1 MKKRILVLEKD
12 KQLGNLA
19 STILAVR
26 GHEVVYDSSCQKAM
40 EFVTNTPPD
49 LIIVGEQM
57 SDIDGLGLIAK
68 VRDENDE
75 IPIVFVARQ
84 WRDEDFYRMLRE
96 DLKVSLVAHR
106 PLRTSVFSA
115 QLFGLLG
122 SNYDSPFSGET
133 PLLDAS
139 SAPVPLP
146 QTGSGDMTGMP
157 SSVEFDKL
165 KIRFVRSIPDRLG
178 KLGTILNTL
187 ESGIQNTF
195 LDNAITIAHNLKGTS
210 LSWGFEEMGRLAE
223 NMERMLKLCIGTSG
237 EVQRDQFQLC
247 LPLYTH
253 MQEQA
258 ELIHAQ
264 YSALTDTASNG
275 DADGADENDG
285 AVAKVLVVTDQP
297 LPDAR
302 GQTDTG
308 LSLDFIQTRSEDAL
322 IKASQMNLDAAI
334 IEVSASTR
342 DASLVL
348 ARELR
353 DISGYENL
361 PLGFI
366 SDAGQTDDRAA
377 STHAGSS
384 LFLERPLEPNMVRRV
399 TSQLIA
405 MREGGRF
412 RVLVVDDDEDLAA
425 LTCRCLAQF
434 GILARFVLD
443 PLQVMT
449 VLSEFNPDLILL
461 DVVMPGMSG
470 FEVCRALRSSPRWR
484 DVPILFLTG
493 QTDLNSRLTAYEA
506 GADDYLPKPVINVEL
521 LTRVK
526 VRLERSRELKER
538 SERDML
544 TGLLLRR
551 AFSEQVNS
559 VIAECQRYDFKFSLC
574 LMDVDHFKKVND
586 TYGHTAGDDVLAT
599 FGRLLR
605 KRFRVE
611 DVRGRWGGE
620 EFILAFKHEKK
631 EVMQVALTRIMEE
644 LKQIEFHGENDEIF
658 HVTFSAGLAS
668 FPDEAENLQD
678 LVKVADRRLYLAKER
693 GRKQVIIED

>member
-1 MKKRILVLEKD
+1 MRKRVLVLEKD

-26 GHEVVYDSSCQKAM
+26 GHEVVYDSSCQKAL
-40 EFVTNTPPD
+40 EIVSTSPPD

-57 SDIDGLGLIAK
+57 SDIDGLGLISK
-68 VRDENDE
+68 IRDENGE
-75 IPIVFVARQ
+75 VPIVFVARQ
-84 WRDEDFYRMLRE
+84 WRDENFYRMLRE
-96 DLKVSLVAHR
+96 DLKVALVAHR

-122 SNYDSPFSGET
+122 SHYENSLNGET
-133 PLLDAS
+133 PLLDLS

-146 QTGSGDMTGMP
+146 LAGSSELNGMP
-157 SSVEFDKL
+157 SSAEFDKL
-165 KIRFVRSIPDRLG
+165 KIRFVRSIPERLG
-178 KLGTILNTL
+178 KLGTILNSL
-187 ESGIQNTF
+187 ASDIQTSF
-195 LDNAITIAHNLKGTS
+195 LDSAITIAHNLKGTS

-223 NMERMLKLCIGTSG
+223 NMERMLKLCIGSSRDA
-237 EVQRDQFQLC
+237 QRDQFELC
-247 LPLYTH
+247 LPLYEH
-253 MQEQA
+253 MKNQA
-258 ELIHAQ
+258 DLIHAQ
-264 YSALTDTASNG
+264 YGNLADTASGGDG
-275 DADGADENDG
+275 DAVDENDG
-285 AVAKVLVVTDQP
+285 SVAKVLVVTDQP
-297 LPDAR
+297 MPDAR
-302 GQTDTG
+302 GRTDTG
-308 LSLDFIQTRSEDAL
+308 LVLDFIPATSAEAL
-322 IKASQMNLDAAI
+322 AKAASMNLDAAI
-334 IEVSASTR
+334 IDVTPSSR
-342 DASLVL
+342 DSSLVL

-353 DISGYENL
+353 DIIGYENL

-366 SDAGQTDDRAA
+366 SDSGQVDDRAA

-384 LFLERPLEPNMVRRV
+384 LFLERPLEPNMVRHV

-434 GILARFVLD
+434 GILARFELD
-443 PLQVMT
+443 PLQVMS

-470 FEVCRALRSSPRWR
+470 FELCRALRSSPRWR

-551 AFSEQVNS
+551 AFSEQVYS
-559 VIAECQRYDFKFSLC
+559 IIAECQRYDFKFSLC

-586 TYGHTAGDDVLAT
+586 TYGHAAGDDVLAT

-631 EVMQVALTRIMEE
+631 ETMQIALTRIMEE
-644 LKQIEFHGENDEIF
+644 LKQIQFHGENEETF
-658 HVTFSAGLAS
+658 SVTFSAGLAS
-668 FPDEAENLQD
+668 FPDEAEDLQE

-693 GRKQVIIED
+693 GRKLVVIDD

>member
-1 MKKRILVLEKD
+1 MKKRVLVLEKD

-26 GHEVVYDSSCQKAM
+26 GHEVLYDSSCQKAL
-40 EFVTNTPPD
+40 EIVNATPPD
-49 LIIVGEQM
+49 LIIVGEQL

-68 VRDENDE
+68 VRDENGDV
-75 IPIVFVARQ
+75 PIVFVARQ
-84 WRDEDFYRMLRE
+84 WRDEAFYRMLRE
-96 DLKVSLVAHR
+96 DLNVALVAHR
-106 PLRTSVFSA
+106 PLRSSVFSA

-122 SNYDSPFSGET
+122 SHYENSLGGET

-146 QTGSGDMTGMP
+146 QAGSSDLNGMP
-157 SSVEFDKL
+157 SSAEFDKL
-165 KIRFVRSIPDRLG
+165 KLRFIKSIPERLS
-178 KLGTILNTL
+178 KLGSILSSL
-187 ESGIQNTF
+187 EMSIQSSF
-195 LDNAITIAHNLKGTS
+195 LDNAVTIAHNLKGTS

-223 NMERMLKLCIGTSG
+223 NMERMLKLCLGASG
-237 EVQRDQFQLC
+237 EAQSDQFQLC
-247 LPLYTH
+247 LPLYEH
-253 MQEQA
+253 MKEQA
-258 ELIHAQ
+258 ELIRAQ
-264 YSALTDTASNG
+264 YGDQADTASGG
-275 DADGADENDG
+275 DSDAADDNDG
-285 AVAKVLVVTDQP
+285 SVAKVLVVTDQP

-302 GQTDTG
+302 GRTETG
-308 LSLDFIQTRSEDAL
+308 LVLDFIPTRSEDAL
-322 IKASQMNLDAAI
+322 AKASSMNLDAAI
-334 IEVSASTR
+334 IEVSPSSR
-342 DASLVL
+342 DSSLVL

-377 STHAGSS
+377 STLAGSS

-449 VLSEFNPDLILL
+449 TLSEFNPDLILL

-470 FEVCRALRSSPRWR
+470 FEVCRALRASPRWR

-559 VIAECQRYDFKFSLC
+559 VIAECQRYNFKFSVC

-586 TYGHTAGDDVLAT
+586 TYGHGAGDDVLAT

-631 EVMQVALTRIMEE
+631 ETMQVALTRIMHE
-644 LKQIEFHGENDEIF
+644 LQQIEFHGENDQTF

-693 GRKQVIIED
+693 GRKQVVVDD

>member
-19 STILAVR
+19 TTILAVR
-26 GHEVVYDSSCQKAM
+26 GHEVIYDSSCQKAL
-40 EFVTNTPPD
+40 EIVSETPPD

-68 VRDENDE
+68 VRDDNDE
-75 IPIVFVARQ
+75 VPIVFVARQ

-122 SNYDSPFSGET
+122 ANHNGSLNGET
-133 PLLDAS
+133 PLLDPT

-146 QTGSGDMTGMP
+146 QSSSNDLAGMP
-157 SSVEFDKL
+157 SSVEFDRL
-165 KIRFVRSIPDRLG
+165 KIKFVRSIPDRLK
-178 KLGTILNTL
+178 KLGTILDSL
-187 ESGIQNTF
+187 ELGMQSTQ

-210 LSWGFEEMGRLAE
+210 LSWGFEELGRLAE
-223 NMERMLKLCIGTSG
+223 NMERMLKLCVGVG
-237 EVQRDQFQLC
+237 AEAQRDQFQLC
-247 LPLYTH
+247 LPLYEH
-253 MQEQA
+253 MKEQS
-258 ELIHAQ
+258 ELIHDQ
-264 YSALTDTASNG
+264 YGTLSDTAAGG
-275 DADGADENDG
+275 DSELDENDG

-302 GQTDTG
+302 GRTETG
-308 LSLDFIQTRSEDAL
+308 LALDFIQTRSEDAL
-322 IKASQMNLDAAI
+322 VRASQLNLDAAI
-334 IEVSASTR
+334 IDVSPSSR
-342 DASLVL
+342 DSSLVL

-353 DISGYENL
+353 DIAGYENL

-366 SDAGQTDDRAA
+366 SGPGQSDDRAA
-377 STHAGSS
+377 TTHAGSS
-384 LFLERPLEPNMVRRV
+384 LFLERPLEPHMVRRV

-443 PLQVMT
+443 PLQVMS
-449 VLSEFNPDLILL
+449 VLSEFSPDLILL

-559 VIAECQRYDFKFSLC
+559 VIAECLRYNFKFSVC

-586 TYGHTAGDDVLAT
+586 TYGHAAGDDVLAT

-631 EVMQVALTRIMEE
+631 EIMQVALNRIMDE
-644 LKQIEFHGENDEIF
+644 LHQIDFYGENEQVF

-668 FPDEAENLQD
+668 FPDEADNLQD

-693 GRKQVIIED
+693 GRKQVVIDD